1 MRSRTLEENRV
12 NEWFFENTKVKEV
25 KMGGT
30 SSNEYTRR
38 LANLEASPIKKL
50 LGPVNP
56 YKWNIR
62 RLCDGKVLDIGCG
75 VGRNLRY
82 LNRPDALGV
91 DHNEASVEFTKCL
104 GFQAVSSN
112 EFEKMLPA
120 LKETFDSILISHV
133 IEHMTPENALNLLT
147 AYLPALKKGGKVI
160 LICPQQR
167 GYKSDETHETYF
179 DRVMQKE
186 LAQKV
191 CGKKLQYRSFPL
203 PPFFGRAFIYNEH
216 ILQFEVW

>member
-1 MRSRTLEENRV
+1 M
-12 NEWFFENTKVKEV
+12 KEV

-30 SSNEYTRR
+30 SSNEYTKR
-38 LANLEASPIKKL
+38 LVSLEANPIKKL

-62 RLCDGKVLDIGCG
+62 RSCRGKVLDIGCG
-75 VGRNLRY
+75 IGRNLRY

-91 DHNEASVEFTKCL
+91 DHNEASVEFTKQL
-104 GFQAVSSN
+104 GFQAVSSY

-120 LKETFDSILISHV
+120 LRETFDSILISHV
-133 IEHMTPENALNLLT
+133 IEHMSPENALNLLT
-147 AYLPALKKGGKVI
+147 AYLPALKKGGRVI

-179 DRVMQKE
+179 GRAMLEE
-186 LAQKV
+186 LAKSV
-191 CGKKLQYRSFPL
+191 CGTKLQFRSFPF
-203 PPFFGRAFIYNEH
+203 PSFCGRAFIYNEN